1 MRWFD
6 RRRTFLHLAGW
17 ILVAAVLLAQH
28 ARAADATRALAPLDT
43 SSPRATLTG
52 FLATMDEA
60 LRLTRDHFL
69 KSWTMDAQVLSRVRD
84 LDASAYRTLDVS
96 NVPPDA
102 QTEVSRDA
110 ASYLYEVLSR
120 IELPPEGE
128 IPGKGAFEE
137 GKKNV
142 KWTIPNT
149 EITLA
154 RADEGPRAGQ
164 FLFNPE
170 TVARAREFY
179 DRTRDL
185 PHVREAPLKNV
196 VERRAN
202 MGGFLIP
209 PRVIE
214 HLPGWA
220 KQPVL
225 GQGMWKWCI
234 LAVAIIA
241 GFAAVFG
248 IHRLARANLSAHGF
262 GTQLRRLATP
272 VSLLL
277 LAQFLPYLT
286 SSVLMADGE
295 LAEGLIL
302 AAGAVSYLAGAWAV
316 WIAAATVAE
325 LVISSPRIGDQS
337 LDAHMLRLAAR
348 VVGIFS
354 AVALLFHGANQIG
367 LPIYGVIAGVGV
379 GGLAIA
385 LAARTTLEDFLGSIN
400 LYVDQPVRVGDFCRY
415 GEDPSAGWL
424 RIGSVESIGLRST
437 RIRGIDRTITTIPN
451 SDFARMHIVNMTSR
465 DRMLLKANLHLRY
478 DTTPEQLRLVL
489 EELRALLREHPRVTD
504 VPARV
509 RFIGIGEYSLD
520 LEIFAYVDTSDPDE
534 FLVIQEDLNLRIM
547 QVVEEAGT
555 GLALPSRT
563 IYHTR
568 DGGLGLQRLEKA
580 EA

>member
-1 MRWFD
+1 
-6 RRRTFLHLAGW
+6 
-17 ILVAAVLLAQH
+17 
-28 ARAADATRALAPLDT
+28 
-43 SSPRATLTG
+43 
-52 FLATMDEA
+52 
-60 LRLTRDHFL
+60 
-69 KSWTMDAQVLSRVRD
+69 
-84 LDASAYRTLDVS
+84 
-96 NVPPDA
+96 
-102 QTEVSRDA
+102 
-110 ASYLYEVLSR
+110 
-120 IELPPEGE
+120 
-128 IPGKGAFEE
+128 
-137 GKKNV
+137 
-142 KWTIPNT
+142 
-149 EITLA
+149 
-154 RADEGPRAGQ
+154 
-164 FLFNPE
+164 
-170 TVARAREFY
+170 
-179 DRTRDL
+179 
-185 PHVREAPLKNV
+185 
-196 VERRAN
+196 
-202 MGGFLIP
+202 
-209 PRVIE
+209 
-214 HLPGWA
+214 
-220 KQPVL
+220 
-225 GQGMWKWCI
+225 
-234 LAVAIIA
+234 
-241 GFAAVFG
+241 
-248 IHRLARANLSAHGF
+248 
-262 GTQLRRLATP
+262 
-272 VSLLL
+272 
-277 LAQFLPYLT
+277 
-286 SSVLMADGE
+286 
-295 LAEGLIL
+295 
-302 AAGAVSYLAGAWAV
+302 
-316 WIAAATVAE
+316 
-325 LVISSPRIGDQS
+325 
-337 LDAHMLRLAAR
+337 MLRLAAR

-354 AVALLFHGANQIG
+354 AVALLFHGANQVG

-400 LYVDQPVRVGDFCRY
+400 LYLDQPVRVGDFCRY